1 MAEGDLGSP
10 PRIGAPVSGHRPPA
24 GLRERIGCAVEDLRG
39 SALGRLERVLPAGPG
54 DEPAW
59 LLVNEFRFGERR
71 RFVVPA
77 AGAAFR
83 GIGLRVP
90 YGRELIRRTAELASD
105 DPGAEDE
112 RRLRM
117 HYLLRERAA

>member
-1 MAEGDLGSP
+1 MPEGDLGSP
-10 PRIGAPVSGHRPPA
+10 PRIGAPVTAHRPPA
-24 GLRERIGCAVEDLRG
+24 GLRERIGCAIEDLRG
-39 SALGRLERVLPAGPG
+39 ATVGRLERVLPVG
-54 DEPAW
+54 DGEPEW

-90 YGRELIRRTAELASD
+90 YGRELIRRTAEIVGE
-105 DPGAEDE
+105 DPGAEAE

-117 HYLLRERAA
+117 HYLLRDRAA